1 MNKLNIE
8 KSKKEKEN
16 KQIEESKKEEEELQ
30 IKYSIRLLIIEKD
43 EKSKIKKGKKLL
55 LTSDLSTI
63 ESIIKTWKPLKDIK
77 KLLVLKHTLKGSKVD
92 TVALAILSA
101 VISGVLPLLITNGL
115 SPALMDFLLKISNVW
130 CALLIGLIIISGYV
144 GAAYWVIR
152 TMLHMKFLDNVRL
165 DVIVDLI
172 DMEIEKIKKVP
183 VKKTNTEKKHQ

>member
-63 ESIIKTWKPLKDIK
+63 ESIIKTWEPLKDIK
-77 KLLVLKHTLKGSKVD
+77 KLLVLKHTLKGSKID

-101 VISGVLPLLITNGL
+101 LISAVLPLLITNGL
-115 SPALMDFLLKISNVW
+115 LPALMDFLLKISNVW